1 MDLLIIEALED
12 ELMQWLEARHNVR
25 FAPELAHDPRAF
37 RQALYDVRAVI
48 VPASVAMDAQALRH
62 APVLRAIGRV
72 SGGPD
77 SIDVDACSR
86 LEIEVVRS
94 RTASAQAE
102 AEFMVGALLSLLRRV
117 PVMGADGRF
126 VGRELSAATVGLLGM
141 APAARTLSQLLG
153 AFGSRVLG
161 YDPSLHANDAV
172 WERWRVKPVGLHE
185 LLEQSDGVCVQ
196 LTYFSRY
203 HGLLGERFL
212 QFCKPDQVIVSI
224 AHAGLFDEAAL
235 AAALANGRIAG
246 VWLDSV
252 EPGMLDEGR
261 PLYGIQTLQ
270 TTPRLAGTTRESRL
284 RSAWTVVKRI
294 DELLTQPPQAPR
306 EFRATGPSV
315 PADLASA
322 SAWQ

>member
-1 MDLLIIEALED
+1 MDLLIIEPLED

-25 FAPELAHDPRAF
+25 FAPELALDPRAF
-37 RQALYDVRAVI
+37 RQALYDVRAAV
-48 VPASVAMDAQALRH
+48 VPSSVALDAQALRH

-77 SIDVDACSR
+77 SIDVDACGR
-86 LEIEVVRS
+86 AGVEVVRS

-102 AEFMVGALLSLLRRV
+102 AEFMLGALLSLLRRV
-117 PVMGADGRF
+117 PVMGADGSF
-126 VGRELSAATVGLLGM
+126 VGRELGAATVGLLGM

-153 AFGSRVLG
+153 AFGSKVLG

-172 WERWRVKPVGLHE
+172 WGRWHVKPVGLHE
-185 LLEQSDGVCVQ
+185 LLEQCDAVCVQ

-212 QFCKPDQVIVSI
+212 QFCKPDQVFVSI

-235 AAALANGRIAG
+235 ASALATGRIAG

-261 PLYGIQTLQ
+261 PLFGMQNLQ

-294 DELLTQPPQAPR
+294 DELLSQVPNAPR
-306 EFRATGPSV
+306 EFRETGQSV
-315 PADLASA
+315 PADLSGAPSL
-322 SAWQ
+322 Q

>member
-1 MDLLIIEALED
+1 MDLLIVEPLES
-12 ELMQWLEARHNVR
+12 ELMQWLEARHSVR
-25 FAPELAHDPRAF
+25 YAPELSHDPRAF
-37 RQALYDVRAVI
+37 RQALYDVRAAI

-72 SGGPD
+72 SAGPD
-77 SIDVDACSR
+77 SIDVDACAR
-86 LEIEVVRS
+86 AGVEVVRS

-102 AEFMVGALLSLLRRV
+102 AEFMIGALLSLLRRV
-117 PVMGADGRF
+117 PIVGADGRF
-126 VGRELSAATVGLLGM
+126 VGRELGAATVGLLGM
-141 APAARTLSQLLG
+141 APAARTLSQLLA
-153 AFGSRVLG
+153 AFGSHVLG
-161 YDPSLHANDAV
+161 YDPSLHANDSV

-185 LLEQSDGVCVQ
+185 MLEQCDAVCVQ

-224 AHAGLFDEAAL
+224 AHSGLFDETAL
-235 AAALANGRIAG
+235 AAALATGRIAG

-284 RSAWTVVKRI
+284 RSAWTVVKRV
-294 DELLTQPPQAPR
+294 DELLAQTPAR
-306 EFRATGPSV
+306 EFRATGSGV
-315 PADLASA
+315 PTDLAGA
-322 SAWQ
+322 TAWQ

>member
-1 MDLLIIEALED
+1 MDLLIIEPLED

-25 FAPELAHDPRAF
+25 FAPELALDPRAF
-37 RQALYDVRAVI
+37 RQALYDVRAAV

-62 APVLRAIGRV
+62 APVLRAVGRV

-86 LEIEVVRS
+86 AGVEVVRS

-102 AEFMVGALLSLLRRV
+102 AEFMLGALLSLLRRV
-117 PVMGADGRF
+117 PVMGADGSF
-126 VGRELSAATVGLLGM
+126 VGRELGAATVGLLGM

-153 AFGSRVLG
+153 AFGSKVLG
-161 YDPSLHANDAV
+161 YDPSLHASDAV
-172 WERWRVKPVGLHE
+172 WDRWHVKPVGLHE
-185 LLEQSDGVCVQ
+185 LLEQCDAVCVQ

-212 QFCKPDQVIVSI
+212 QFCKPDQVMVSI

-235 AAALANGRIAG
+235 ATALATGRIAG

-261 PLYGIQTLQ
+261 PLFGMQNLQ

-294 DELLTQPPQAPR
+294 DELLAQAPLAPR
-306 EFRATGPSV
+306 DFRPTGQSV
-315 PADLASA
+315 PVDLSGAPA
-322 SAWQ
+322 LQ